1 MMSALSSWTAMSL
14 SAYRPSALSR
24 WTAGTVYVV
33 DSGNNRVL
41 KLPTQ

>member
-1 MMSALSSWTAMSL
+1 MSL
-14 SAYRPSALSR
+14 SAYWPSALSR